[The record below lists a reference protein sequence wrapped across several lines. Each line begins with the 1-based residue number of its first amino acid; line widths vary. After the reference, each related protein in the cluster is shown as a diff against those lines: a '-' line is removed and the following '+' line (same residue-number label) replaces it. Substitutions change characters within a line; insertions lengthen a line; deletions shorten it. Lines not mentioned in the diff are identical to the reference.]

1 MMTIERIRELEAEAK
16 EIRKLTI
23 DEIGFLGVGHIG
35 GAMSIVE
42 LLAYQY
48 GGEMRADADLAR
60 EARTMLGA

>member
-1 MMTIERIRELEAEAK
+1 MMTIERIRELEAAAK

-42 LLAYQY
+42 APRLPVWR
-48 GGEMRADADLAR
+48 GDAR
-60 EARTMLGA
+60 STRPGRGTRTATG